1 MFKTGNAAGM
11 KISSLHKLT
20 DIRSN
25 RWMKKA
31 KQKQKL
37 QQSMDLILSKI
48 FRAGLAS
55 ICFST
60 SPVKWNPASPSCS
73 LSLRTS
79 RSLERWVKSSSSISG
94 GLKVLS
100 PQASKTTI
108 ETLNS
113 DIAKLG
119 GQITKV
125 SSQVNAPNTE
135 KEVGLVCIVVH
146 LGYLVLNDFPLR

>member
-1 MFKTGNAAGM
+1 M
-11 KISSLHKLT
+11 KVS
-20 DIRSN
+20 
-25 RWMKKA
+25 
-31 KQKQKL
+31 
-37 QQSMDLILSKI
+37 
-48 FRAGLAS
+48 
-55 ICFST
+55 
-60 SPVKWNPASPSCS
+60 
-73 LSLRTS
+73 
-79 RSLERWVKSSSSISG
+79 
-94 GLKVLS
+94 S

-135 KEVGLVCIVVH
+135 KEVGLVWIVVH

>member
-1 MFKTGNAAGM
+1 
-11 KISSLHKLT
+11 
-20 DIRSN
+20 
-25 RWMKKA
+25 
-31 KQKQKL
+31 
-37 QQSMDLILSKI
+37 MDLKLSNI
-48 FRAGLAS
+48 FYAGLAS

-146 LGYLVLNDFPLR
+146 LGYLVLVLNDFPLR

>member
-1 MFKTGNAAGM
+1 
-11 KISSLHKLT
+11 
-20 DIRSN
+20 
-25 RWMKKA
+25 
-31 KQKQKL
+31 
-37 QQSMDLILSKI
+37 MDLKLSKI

-135 KEVGLVCIVVH
+135 KEVGLVYIVWCIPDILCSMISPSGKRTTGGVPPGEF
-146 LGYLVLNDFPLR
+146 LYFII